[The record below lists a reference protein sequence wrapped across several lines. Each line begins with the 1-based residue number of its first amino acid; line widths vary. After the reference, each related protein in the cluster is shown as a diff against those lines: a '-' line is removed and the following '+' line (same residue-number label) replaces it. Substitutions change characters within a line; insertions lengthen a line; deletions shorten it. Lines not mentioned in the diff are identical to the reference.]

1 MGAKHLFTQ
10 PERNEPLSR
19 FRLNPD
25 RELVFPDIWRKE
37 MYLMEANAGKGGT
50 RK

>member
-1 MGAKHLFTQ
+1 MASRHLFNQ
-10 PERNEPLSR
+10 PSGRTHHNP

-25 RELVFPDIWRKE
+25 RELVFPDVWRKE
-37 MYLMEANAGKGGT
+37 DELMEADTGKGGT